1 MTPFIYTMKFLDSTR
16 RKHDVPSAPEAAKE
30 KAQANPERKEG
41 NQASE
46 DACRTSSPF
55 GQG

>member
-1 MTPFIYTMKFLDSTR
+1 MTLFIYTMKFLDSTR

-30 KAQANPERKEG
+30 KAQANSERKEG
-41 NQASE
+41 NQASK
-46 DACRTSSPF
+46 DACGTSSPF